1 MKKKHEGK
9 FNFFPDYV
17 AVTRLREA
25 IIKFKYSIL
34 AHAGEA
40 NVIKTMKTH

>member
-1 MKKKHEGK
+1 MKKKTWRQI
-9 FNFFPDYV
+9 NFFPDYV
-17 AVTRLREA
+17 AVTRLREV